1 MATIEYSIKENKN
14 LGTHSYYAQA
24 ISYSTLE
31 FEDLAEEVV
40 EGLGITP
47 ELVNTI
53 LTRYMRVAKRNVLR
67 GHRVK
72 FGDLLTIYPQITCS
86 VKDELN
92 PDGTVKTVA
101 TADMLNVQSAKGTI
115 GATIAQN
122 VQLSFAQSVSWKRS
136 TKSADSQSDDDN
148 PTPTDDDANGGGT
161 QQPSNGSGTGSVTQQ
176 SGGTQQNQNN
186 NGGTQTGGGTNT
198 NTNTGGGTQQSGG
211 GSTQQQGQ
219 PGDYRLVI
227 YKYGD
232 GTAAVT
238 DQNGQTLETN
248 AQVASGTTINLSVVS
263 VDNKRPCIRIDGNIK
278 YIVNENN
285 GAWTGSFQM
294 PTKGTVLEILTDP
307 DDDDFADQN

>member
-1 MATIEYSIKENKN
+1 MAVIKYSVKENKT

-24 ISYSTLE
+24 VSFSTLE
-31 FEDLAEEVV
+31 FQDLADEVV

-72 FGDLLTIYPQITCS
+72 FGDLLTIYPQISCS
-86 VKDELN
+86 VKDEVDDN
-92 PDGTVKTVA
+92 GNIIKVA
-101 TADMLNVQSAKGTI
+101 TADMLNVASAKGSI
-115 GATIAQN
+115 GATISQA

-136 TKSADSQSDDDN
+136 NETTSDDGGN
-148 PTPTDDDANGGGT
+148 PDDDTPTDTGGG
-161 QQPSNGSGTGSVTQQ
+161 TQQ

-186 NGGTQTGGGTNT
+186 NNGGGTQTGGGT

-238 DQNGQTLETN
+238 DEGGNTLESN
-248 AQVASGTTINLSVVS
+248 AQVASGSTINLSVVS
-263 VDNKRPCIRIDGNIK
+263 VDNKRPCIRINGTIQ

-285 GAWTGSFQM
+285 GTWTGSFQM

-307 DDDDFADQN
+307 DDDDFIDQN

>member
-1 MATIEYSIKENKN
+1 MAVIKYSVKENKT

-24 ISYSTLE
+24 VSFSTLE
-31 FEDLAEEVV
+31 FQDLADEVV

-72 FGDLLTIYPQITCS
+72 FGDLLTIYPQISCS
-86 VKDELN
+86 VKDEVDDN
-92 PDGTVKTVA
+92 GNIIKVA
-101 TADMLNVQSAKGTI
+101 TADMLNVASAKGSI
-115 GATIAQN
+115 GATISQA

-136 TKSADSQSDDDN
+136 NETTSDDGGN
-148 PTPTDDDANGGGT
+148 PDDDTPTDTGI
-161 QQPSNGSGTGSVTQQ
+161 QQPSNGSGTGSA
-176 SGGTQQNQNN
+176 TQQNQNN
-186 NGGTQTGGGTNT
+186 NGGGTQTGGGT

-211 GSTQQQGQ
+211 GSSQQQGQ

-238 DQNGQTLETN
+238 DEGGNTIENN
-248 AQVASGTTINLSVVS
+248 AQVASGSTINLSVVS
-263 VDNKRPCIRIDGNIK
+263 VDNKRPCIRI
-278 YIVNENN
+278 
-285 GAWTGSFQM
+285 M

-307 DDDDFADQN
+307 DDDDFADEN

>member
-1 MATIEYSIKENKN
+1 MAIIEYSVKENKN
-14 LGTHSYYAQA
+14 LGTHSFYAQA
-24 ISYSTLE
+24 ISFSTLE

-136 TKSADSQSDDDN
+136 TKSADGLSDEDD
-148 PTPTDDDANGGGT
+148 PTPTDDNPDGGV
-161 QQPSNGSGTGSVTQQ
+161 QQPSNGSGTGSA
-176 SGGTQQNQNN
+176 TQQNQNN
-186 NGGTQTGGGTNT
+186 TSGGGTQTGGGT

-238 DQNGQTLETN
+238 DEGGNTIESN
-248 AQVASGTTINLSVVS
+248 AQVASGSTINLSVVS
-263 VDNKRPCIRIDGNIK
+263 VDNKRPCIRINGDIE
-278 YIVNENN
+278 YIVTESN
-285 GAWTGSFQM
+285 GTWTGSFQM
-294 PTKGTVLEILTDP
+294 PTKATVLEILTDP

>member
-1 MATIEYSIKENKN
+1 MAVIKYSVKENKT

-24 ISYSTLE
+24 VSFSTLE
-31 FEDLAEEVV
+31 FQDLADEVV

-72 FGDLLTIYPQITCS
+72 FGDLLTIYPQISCS
-86 VKDELN
+86 VKDEVDDN
-92 PDGTVKTVA
+92 GNIIKVA
-101 TADMLNVQSAKGTI
+101 TADMLNVASAKGSI
-115 GATIAQN
+115 GATISQA

-136 TKSADSQSDDDN
+136 NETTSDDGGN
-148 PTPTDDDANGGGT
+148 PDDDTPTDTGV
-161 QQPSNGSGTGSVTQQ
+161 QQPSNGSGTGSA
-176 SGGTQQNQNN
+176 TQQNQNN
-186 NGGTQTGGGTNT
+186 NNGGGTQTGGGT

-238 DQNGQTLETN
+238 DEGGNTIENN
-248 AQVASGTTINLSVVS
+248 AQVASGSTINLSVVS
-263 VDNKRPCIRIDGNIK
+263 VDNKRPCIRINGTIQ
-278 YIVNENN
+278 YIVSENN
-285 GAWTGSFQM
+285 GTWTGSFQM

>member
-1 MATIEYSIKENKN
+1 MAVIKYSVKENKN

-24 ISYSTLE
+24 VSFSTLE
-31 FEDLAEEVV
+31 FQDLADEVV

-86 VKDELN
+86 VKDEVDDN
-92 PDGTVKTVA
+92 GNIIKVA
-101 TADMLNVQSAKGTI
+101 TADMLNVASAKGTI
-115 GATIAQN
+115 GATISQA
-122 VQLSFAQSVSWKRS
+122 VQQSFAQSVSWKRS
-136 TKSADSQSDDDN
+136 NETTSDDGGN
-148 PTPTDDDANGGGT
+148 PDDDTPTDTGDDSPSGGGGTT
-161 QQPSNGSGTGSVTQQ
+161 QQPSN
-176 SGGTQQNQNN
+176 TQQNQDNN
-186 NGGTQTGGGTNT
+186 GGGGTQTGGGT

-211 GSTQQQGQ
+211 GGTQQQGQ

-227 YKYGD
+227 YKNGD

-238 DQNGQTLETN
+238 DEGGNTIESN
-248 AQVASGTTINLSVVS
+248 AQVASGSTINLSVVS
-263 VDNKRPCIRIDGNIK
+263 VDNKRPCIRINGTIQ

>member
-1 MATIEYSIKENKN
+1 MAVIKYSVKENKT

-24 ISYSTLE
+24 VSFSTLE
-31 FEDLAEEVV
+31 FQDLADEVV

-72 FGDLLTIYPQITCS
+72 FGDLLTIYPQISCS
-86 VKDELN
+86 VKDEVDDN
-92 PDGTVKTVA
+92 GNIIKVA
-101 TADMLNVQSAKGTI
+101 TADMLNVASAKGSI
-115 GATIAQN
+115 GATISQA

-136 TKSADSQSDDDN
+136 NETTSDDGGN
-148 PTPTDDDANGGGT
+148 PDDDTPTDTGV
-161 QQPSNGSGTGSVTQQ
+161 QQPSNGSGTGSA
-176 SGGTQQNQNN
+176 TQQNQNNN

-219 PGDYRLVI
+219 PGTYRLVT

-232 GTAAVT
+232 GTATVT
-238 DQNGQTLETN
+238 DQNGQPLGNDE
-248 AQVASGTTINLSVVS
+248 QVASGTTINLSVVT
-263 VDNKRPCIRIDGNIK
+263 VDNKRPCIRLDGVIK
-278 YIVNENN
+278 YIVAENN

-307 DDDDFADQN
+307 DDDDFADEN

>member
-1 MATIEYSIKENKN
+1 MAIIEYSVKENKN
-14 LGTHSYYAQA
+14 LGTHSFYAQA
-24 ISYSTLE
+24 ISFSTLE

-72 FGDLLTIYPQITCS
+72 FGDLLTIYPQITCN

-136 TKSADSQSDDDN
+136 TKSADSQSDEDN
-148 PTPTDDDANGGGT
+148 PTPTDDNPDDGV
-161 QQPSNGSGTGSVTQQ
+161 QQPSNGSGTGTTVTPGTGGSGDD
-176 SGGTQQNQNN
+176 SGG
-186 NGGTQTGGGTNT
+186 
-198 NTNTGGGTQQSGG
+198 
-211 GSTQQQGQ
+211 
-219 PGDYRLVI
+219 
-227 YKYGD
+227 
-232 GTAAVT
+232 
-238 DQNGQTLETN
+238 
-248 AQVASGTTINLSVVS
+248 
-263 VDNKRPCIRIDGNIK
+263 VDMG
-278 YIVNENN
+278 
-285 GAWTGSFQM
+285 
-294 PTKGTVLEILTDP
+294 
-307 DDDDFADQN
+307 

>member
-1 MATIEYSIKENKN
+1 MAVIKYSVKENKT

-24 ISYSTLE
+24 VSFSTLE
-31 FEDLAEEVV
+31 FQDLADEVV

-72 FGDLLTIYPQITCS
+72 FGDLLTIYPQISCS
-86 VKDELN
+86 VKDEVDDN
-92 PDGTVKTVA
+92 GNIIKVA
-101 TADMLNVQSAKGTI
+101 TADMLNVASAKGSI
-115 GATIAQN
+115 GATISQA

-136 TKSADSQSDDDN
+136 NETTSDDGGN
-148 PTPTDDDANGGGT
+148 PDDDTPTDTGV
-161 QQPSNGSGTGSVTQQ
+161 QQPSNGSGTGSA
-176 SGGTQQNQNN
+176 TQQNQNN
-186 NGGTQTGGGTNT
+186 NNGGGT

-238 DQNGQTLETN
+238 DDGGNTIENN
-248 AQVASGTTINLSVVS
+248 AQVASGSTINLSVVS
-263 VDNKRPCIRIDGNIK
+263 VDNKRPCIRINGTIQ

-285 GAWTGSFQM
+285 GTWTGSFQM

-307 DDDDFADQN
+307 DDDDFADEN

>member
-1 MATIEYSIKENKN
+1 MAVIKYSVKENKT

-24 ISYSTLE
+24 VSFSTLE
-31 FEDLAEEVV
+31 FQDLADEVV

-72 FGDLLTIYPQITCS
+72 FGDLLTIYPQISCS
-86 VKDELN
+86 VKDEVDDN
-92 PDGTVKTVA
+92 GNIIKVA
-101 TADMLNVQSAKGTI
+101 TADMLNVASAKGSI
-115 GATIAQN
+115 GATISQA

-136 TKSADSQSDDDN
+136 NETTSDDGGN
-148 PTPTDDDANGGGT
+148 PDDDTPTDTGV
-161 QQPSNGSGTGSVTQQ
+161 QQPSNGSGTGSA
-176 SGGTQQNQNN
+176 TQQNQNN
-186 NGGTQTGGGTNT
+186 NNGGGTQTGGT

-238 DQNGQTLETN
+238 DEGGNTIENN
-248 AQVASGTTINLSVVS
+248 AQVASGSTINLSVVS
-263 VDNKRPCIRIDGNIK
+263 VDNKRPCIRINGTIQ

-285 GAWTGSFQM
+285 GTWTGSFQM

-307 DDDDFADQN
+307 DDDDFYDQN

>member
-1 MATIEYSIKENKN
+1 MAVIKYSVKENKT

-24 ISYSTLE
+24 VSFSTLE
-31 FEDLAEEVV
+31 FHDLADEVV

-72 FGDLLTIYPQITCS
+72 FGDLLTIYPQISCS
-86 VKDELN
+86 VKDEVDDN
-92 PDGTVKTVA
+92 GNIIKVA
-101 TADMLNVQSAKGTI
+101 TADMLNVASAKGSI
-115 GATIAQN
+115 GATISQA

-136 TKSADSQSDDDN
+136 NETTSDDGGN
-148 PTPTDDDANGGGT
+148 PDDDTPTDTGDDSPSGGGGTT
-161 QQPSNGSGTGSVTQQ
+161 QQPSN
-176 SGGTQQNQNN
+176 TQQNQ
-186 NGGTQTGGGTNT
+186 

-238 DQNGQTLETN
+238 DEGGNTIENN
-248 AQVASGTTINLSVVS
+248 AQVASGSTINLSVVS
-263 VDNKRPCIRIDGNIK
+263 VDNKRPCIRINGTIQ

>member
-1 MATIEYSIKENKN
+1 MAVIKYSVKENKT

-24 ISYSTLE
+24 VSFSTLE
-31 FEDLAEEVV
+31 FQDLADEVV

-72 FGDLLTIYPQITCS
+72 FGDLLTIYPQISCS
-86 VKDELN
+86 VKDEVDDN
-92 PDGTVKTVA
+92 GNIIKVA
-101 TADMLNVQSAKGTI
+101 TADMLNVASAKGSI
-115 GATIAQN
+115 GATISQA

-136 TKSADSQSDDDN
+136 NETTSDDGGN
-148 PTPTDDDANGGGT
+148 PDDDTPTDTGV
-161 QQPSNGSGTGSVTQQ
+161 QQPSNGSGTGSA
-176 SGGTQQNQNN
+176 TQQNQNN
-186 NGGTQTGGGTNT
+186 NN
-198 NTNTGGGTQQSGG
+198 GGGTQQSGG

-238 DQNGQTLETN
+238 DEGGNTIENN
-248 AQVASGTTINLSVVS
+248 AQVASGSTINLSVVS
-263 VDNKRPCIRIDGNIK
+263 VDNKRPCIRINGTIQ
-278 YIVNENN
+278 YIVSENN

-307 DDDDFADQN
+307 DDDDFADEN

>member
-1 MATIEYSIKENKN
+1 MAVIKYSVKENKT

-24 ISYSTLE
+24 VSFSTLE
-31 FEDLAEEVV
+31 FQDLADEVV

-72 FGDLLTIYPQITCS
+72 FGDLLTIYPQISCS
-86 VKDELN
+86 VKDEVDDN
-92 PDGTVKTVA
+92 GNIIKVA
-101 TADMLNVQSAKGTI
+101 TADMLNVASAKGSI
-115 GATIAQN
+115 GATISQA

-136 TKSADSQSDDDN
+136 NETTSDDGGN
-148 PTPTDDDANGGGT
+148 PDDDTPTDTGV
-161 QQPSNGSGTGSVTQQ
+161 QQPSNGSGTGSA
-176 SGGTQQNQNN
+176 TQQNQNN
-186 NGGTQTGGGTNT
+186 NNGGGT

-238 DQNGQTLETN
+238 DEGGNTIESN
-248 AQVASGTTINLSVVS
+248 AQVASGSTINLSVVS
-263 VDNKRPCIRIDGNIK
+263 VDNKRPCIRINGTIQ

-285 GAWTGSFQM
+285 GTWTGSFQM

-307 DDDDFADQN
+307 DDDDFADEN

>member
-1 MATIEYSIKENKN
+1 MAVIKYSVKENKT

-24 ISYSTLE
+24 VSFSTLE
-31 FEDLAEEVV
+31 FQDLADEVV

-72 FGDLLTIYPQITCS
+72 FGDLLTIYPQISCS
-86 VKDELN
+86 VKDEVDDN
-92 PDGTVKTVA
+92 GNIIKVA
-101 TADMLNVQSAKGTI
+101 TADMLNVASAKGSI
-115 GATIAQN
+115 GATISQA

-136 TKSADSQSDDDN
+136 NETTSDDGGN
-148 PTPTDDDANGGGT
+148 PDDDTPTDTGV
-161 QQPSNGSGTGSVTQQ
+161 QQPSNGSGTGSA
-176 SGGTQQNQNN
+176 TQQNQNN
-186 NGGTQTGGGTNT
+186 NNGGGT

-238 DQNGQTLETN
+238 DEGGNTIENN
-248 AQVASGTTINLSVVS
+248 AQVASGSTINLSVVS
-263 VDNKRPCIRIDGNIK
+263 VDNKRPCIRINGTIQ

>member
-1 MATIEYSIKENKN
+1 MAVIKYSVKENKT

-24 ISYSTLE
+24 VSFSTLE
-31 FEDLAEEVV
+31 FQDLADEVV

-72 FGDLLTIYPQITCS
+72 FGDLLTIYPQISCS
-86 VKDELN
+86 VKDEVDDN
-92 PDGTVKTVA
+92 GNIIKVA
-101 TADMLNVQSAKGTI
+101 TADMLNVASAKGSI
-115 GATIAQN
+115 GATISQAFQ
-122 VQLSFAQSVSWKRS
+122 QSFAQSVSWKRS
-136 TKSADSQSDDDN
+136 NETSSDDGGN
-148 PTPTDDDANGGGT
+148 PDDDTPTDTGDDSPSGGGGTT
-161 QQPSNGSGTGSVTQQ
+161 QQPSN
-176 SGGTQQNQNN
+176 TQQNQNN
-186 NGGTQTGGGTNT
+186 NGGGTQTGGGT

-232 GTAAVT
+232 GTATVT
-238 DQNGQTLETN
+238 DQNGQTLGN
-248 AQVASGTTINLSVVS
+248 DSQVASGTTINLSVVS

-307 DDDDFADQN
+307 DEDDFASEN

>member
-1 MATIEYSIKENKN
+1 MAVIKYSVKENKT

-24 ISYSTLE
+24 VSFSTLE
-31 FEDLAEEVV
+31 FQDLADEVV

-72 FGDLLTIYPQITCS
+72 FGDLLTIYPQISCS
-86 VKDELN
+86 VKDEVDDN
-92 PDGTVKTVA
+92 GNIIKVA
-101 TADMLNVQSAKGTI
+101 TADMLNVASAKGSI
-115 GATIAQN
+115 GATISQA

-136 TKSADSQSDDDN
+136 NETTSDDGGN
-148 PTPTDDDANGGGT
+148 PDDDTPTD
-161 QQPSNGSGTGSVTQQ
+161 TGEGTQQ

-186 NGGTQTGGGTNT
+186 NGGGTQTGGGT

-238 DQNGQTLETN
+238 DEAGNTIESN
-248 AQVASGTTINLSVVS
+248 AQVASGSTINLSVVS
-263 VDNKRPCIRIDGNIK
+263 VDNKRPCIRLDGVIK

-307 DDDDFADQN
+307 DDDDFYDQD

>member
-1 MATIEYSIKENKN
+1 MAVIKYSVKENKT

-24 ISYSTLE
+24 VSFSTLE
-31 FEDLAEEVV
+31 FQDLADEVV

-72 FGDLLTIYPQITCS
+72 FGDLLTIYPQISCS
-86 VKDELN
+86 VKDEVDDN
-92 PDGTVKTVA
+92 GNIIKVA
-101 TADMLNVQSAKGTI
+101 TADMLNVASAKGSI
-115 GATIAQN
+115 GATISQA

-136 TKSADSQSDDDN
+136 NETTSDDGGN
-148 PTPTDDDANGGGT
+148 PADDTPTDTGDDS
-161 QQPSNGSGTGSVTQQ
+161 PSG
-176 SGGTQQNQNN
+176 SGGTQS
-186 NGGTQTGGGTNT
+186 GGGT

-211 GSTQQQGQ
+211 GSSQQQGQ

-238 DQNGQTLETN
+238 DEGGNTIENN
-248 AQVASGTTINLSVVS
+248 AQVASGSTINLSVVS
-263 VDNKRPCIRIDGNIK
+263 VDNKRPCIRLDGVIK
-278 YIVNENN
+278 YIVTENN
-285 GAWTGSFQM
+285 GTWTGSFQM

-307 DDDDFADQN
+307 DDDDFADEN

>member
-1 MATIEYSIKENKN
+1 MAVIKYSVKENKT

-24 ISYSTLE
+24 VSFSTLE
-31 FEDLAEEVV
+31 FQDLADEVV

-72 FGDLLTIYPQITCS
+72 FGDLLTIYPQISCS
-86 VKDELN
+86 VKDEVDDN
-92 PDGTVKTVA
+92 GNIIKVA
-101 TADMLNVQSAKGTI
+101 TADMLNVASAKGSI
-115 GATIAQN
+115 GATISQA

-136 TKSADSQSDDDN
+136 NETTSDDGGN
-148 PTPTDDDANGGGT
+148 PDDDTPTDTGV
-161 QQPSNGSGTGSVTQQ
+161 QQPSNGSGTGSA
-176 SGGTQQNQNN
+176 TQQNQNN
-186 NGGTQTGGGTNT
+186 NGGGTQTGGGT

-238 DQNGQTLETN
+238 DDGGNTIENN
-248 AQVASGTTINLSVVS
+248 AQVASGSTINLSVVS
-263 VDNKRPCIRIDGNIK
+263 VDNKRPCIRLDGVIK
-278 YIVNENN
+278 YIVTENN
-285 GAWTGSFQM
+285 GTWTGSFQM

-307 DDDDFADQN
+307 DDDDFADEN

>member
-1 MATIEYSIKENKN
+1 MAVIKYSVKENKT

-24 ISYSTLE
+24 VSFSTLE
-31 FEDLAEEVV
+31 FQDLADEVV

-72 FGDLLTIYPQITCS
+72 FGDLLTIYPQISCS
-86 VKDELN
+86 VKDEVDDN
-92 PDGTVKTVA
+92 GNIIKVA
-101 TADMLNVQSAKGTI
+101 TADMLNVASAKGSI
-115 GATIAQN
+115 GATISQA

-136 TKSADSQSDDDN
+136 NETTSDDGGN
-148 PTPTDDDANGGGT
+148 PDDDTPTDTGDDS
-161 QQPSNGSGTGSVTQQ
+161 P
-176 SGGTQQNQNN
+176 SGG
-186 NGGTQTGGGTNT
+186 GGTQTGGGT

-238 DQNGQTLETN
+238 DDGGNTIESN
-248 AQVASGTTINLSVVS
+248 AQVASGSTINLSVVS
-263 VDNKRPCIRIDGNIK
+263 VDNKRPCIRINGTIQ
-278 YIVNENN
+278 YIVAENN